1 MTAAMP
7 RQVLDFTMKVKFHN
21 DDNHCWQECIFFFF
35 ESSSVLT
42 ESSVSNLEK
51 QQDSFNTEVLL
62 FCCFTV
68 EWNKGADCR
77 AF

>member
-1 MTAAMP
+1 MMTITAGKNA
-7 RQVLDFTMKVKFHN
+7 F
-21 DDNHCWQECIFFFF
+21 FFFF
-35 ESSSVLT
+35 ESASVLT
-42 ESSVSNLEK
+42 ESSASNLEK

-62 FCCFTV
+62 FCCFTA